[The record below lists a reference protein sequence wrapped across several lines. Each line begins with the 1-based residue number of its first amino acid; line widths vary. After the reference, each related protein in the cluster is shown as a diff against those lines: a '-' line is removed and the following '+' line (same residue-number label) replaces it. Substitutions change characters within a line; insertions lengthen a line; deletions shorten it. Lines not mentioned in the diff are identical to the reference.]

1 LFFLDRGHGRSITM
15 NLSSPSESSAKVKKL
30 REPVEAPAEQEKS
43 PEPRS
48 RWRLWAGLAAV
59 AVVVMWFVT
68 RPRSA
73 EQSAVQPA
81 TSTAARS
88 IPVSVATARTGDMPV
103 YLTGLGSVTAFNTV
117 TIRSRVDGQLIKVA
131 FTEGQL
137 VHEGDLLAEID
148 PRPFQVQL
156 AQAEGQL
163 ARDVAQLKDAKINLE
178 RYRDLSDRQLIARQQ
193 YDDQI
198 SQVGQFEGAIKVDQ
212 ATIDNA
218 KLQLVYSRITAP
230 ISGRVGLRLV
240 DVGNMVH
247 ATDQNGLVVIT
258 QIQPIA
264 VIFTLPEDNLPPVLA
279 KLHAGE
285 QLTADAYDRS
295 GQKKIAEGK
304 LLTIDNQIDQTTGTS
319 RLKAIFENQDSA
331 LFPNQFVNVRLLL
344 DVHKDV
350 VIVPVVSIQ
359 RGPQGTF
366 VYVVKADQTVEVRPI
381 TLGATSSNNA
391 SVDSGLAAGDLVVT
405 DGVDKLRAGSSVQV
419 KTPDESGGRKPSA

>member
-1 LFFLDRGHGRSITM
+1 M
-15 NLSSPSESSAKVKKL
+15 NLSSPSESGAKVTKL
-30 REPVEAPAEQEKS
+30 REPVEAPLKETKG
-43 PEPRS
+43 PEPRR
-48 RWRLWAGLAAV
+48 RWRLWVGLALAALV
-59 AVVVMWFVT
+59 SIWFLT

-81 TSTAARS
+81 SSAMRS
-88 IPVSVATARTGDMPV
+88 IPVSVATAKTGDMPV
-103 YLTGLGSVTAFNTV
+103 YLAGLGSVTAFNTV

-258 QIQPIA
+258 QMQPIA
-264 VIFTLPEDNLPPVLA
+264 VIFTLPEDNLPPILA
-279 KLHAGE
+279 KLHASE

-295 GQKKIAEGK
+295 GQKKLAEGK
-304 LLTIDNQIDQTTGTS
+304 LLTIDNQIDQTTGTTK
-319 RLKAIFENQDSA
+319 LKAIFENQDGA
-331 LFPNQFVNVRLLL
+331 LFPNQFVNVQLLL
-344 DVHKDV
+344 DVHRDV
-350 VIVPVVSIQ
+350 VIVPAVSIQ

-366 VYVVKADQTVEVRPI
+366 VYVVKSDQTVDVRPV
-381 TLGATSSNNA
+381 TLGPGSSNDV
-391 SVDSGLAAGDLVVT
+391 SIDSGLAAGDVVVT
-405 DGVDKLRAGSSVQV
+405 DGVDKLRAGSSIQV
-419 KTPDESGGRKPSA
+419 RGPNEPSGRKPSA